1 MACCSAAHDVGNRHP
16 LGATTPPD
24 ALLNALDFKLRPTN
38 TPKAQQA
45 CTRSSGIPSSALANS
60 PIGKSSASA
69 LSRLTIGLTP
79 SQKRLS
85 ADSPVL
91 WS

>member
-1 MACCSAAHDVGNRHP
+1 MACCSAAHDVGHRHP
-16 LGATTPPD
+16 PGAAPPD
-24 ALLNALDFKLRPTN
+24 ALLNAVAFKLRPTN

-45 CTRSSGIPSSALANS
+45 RTRSSGIASSALANS
-60 PIGKSSASA
+60 PIGRSSASA

-91 WS
+91 WP